1 MFVMTVVA
9 LFAYYSH
16 LFYLN
21 PQFSTSATVSYI
33 DITDADEK
41 LSLQTNRTTLAVD
54 VWGPVYNSEQ
64 LLRVRFY

>member
-1 MFVMTVVA
+1 MTVVA

-41 LSLQTNRTTLAVD
+41 FSLQTNRTTMAVE
-54 VWGPVYNSEQ
+54 VWGPVISYEK
-64 LLRVRFY
+64 LLRIRFY